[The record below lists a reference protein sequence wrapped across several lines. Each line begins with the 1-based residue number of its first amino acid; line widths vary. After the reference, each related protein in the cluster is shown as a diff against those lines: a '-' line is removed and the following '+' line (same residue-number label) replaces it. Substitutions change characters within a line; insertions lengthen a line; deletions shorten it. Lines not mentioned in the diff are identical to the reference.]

1 MYKLNMIVF
10 YDLATYDFTSEN
22 GSELKEE
29 WLNYWIFDDYD
40 NYGVGYCIYSNA
52 VIEEGDEDDLF

>member
-10 YDLATYDFTSEN
+10 YDLATYDFTDEN
-22 GSELKEE
+22 GNELKED
-29 WLNYWIFDDYD
+29 WLTFWIFDDYD
-40 NYGVGYCIYSNA
+40 NYGVGYCISNNA